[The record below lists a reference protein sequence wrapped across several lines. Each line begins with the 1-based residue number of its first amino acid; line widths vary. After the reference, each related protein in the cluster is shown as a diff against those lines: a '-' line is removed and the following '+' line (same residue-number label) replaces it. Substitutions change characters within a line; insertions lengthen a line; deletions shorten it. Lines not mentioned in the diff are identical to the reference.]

1 MDLRS
6 PYSHPQGGRRAHF
19 SQKRLPAWPKMKWKK
34 FSFINSQTPIFSF
47 VTQRSRRQPVF
58 GAGHIGEYREVEE
71 LQLTSQNI

>member
-1 MDLRS
+1 
-6 PYSHPQGGRRAHF
+6 
-19 SQKRLPAWPKMKWKK
+19 MKWKK